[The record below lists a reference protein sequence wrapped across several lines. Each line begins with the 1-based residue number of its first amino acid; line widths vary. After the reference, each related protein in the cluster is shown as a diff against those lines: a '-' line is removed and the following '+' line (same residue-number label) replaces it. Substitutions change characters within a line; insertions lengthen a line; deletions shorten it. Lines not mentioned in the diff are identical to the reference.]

1 MKKNFRAS
9 RPGITTL
16 LVSALALA
24 LSGCA
29 PKKAESSFQPP
40 PDLGPKWGFIDHSG
54 KFVIKPQ
61 YRRVLGFSE
70 GLAAADLS
78 ARWGYIDNTGTF
90 KIERSYEEV
99 RSFSKGYAAVRPAQG
114 KWGMIDKTGN
124 MIVPAKYE
132 AIGDC
137 GNASTPLEPNDL
149 ILCPYRAEGKWG
161 FIEINS
167 TSDEPKIAAKYE
179 NVQPFSEG
187 FAAVSQLGKWGFI
200 DKTGKQITDLKF
212 DQVSP
217 FRDRVAEGHF
227 GSDFVIIGD
236 IGTISM
242 SDPLKSNS
250 FFHDGLGL
258 SLKKGKYGFINKA
271 GKTVIKR
278 KFTYAEDFSEGFAVV
293 GVANARRGFID
304 VEGSLVIPPV
314 FDEAYSFAEKLA
326 AVKIDP
332 RLVGDDGSISASAIE
347 EARKNDPH
355 ASKKVPAAETGSGTG
370 TGTGT
375 ETGTG
380 TGAEAEGS
388 ETSTGT
394 GAGTTTGTGTTTSTA
409 TGTSTGSVD
418 STKEVDPKAAPA
430 KGEAK
435 NETKPEAKPE
445 AKTEAKVDPKA
456 TPAKVEPAKT
466 EVKTDP
472 KAAPA
477 KVEPAKSEPAKAEPA
492 KAAPAKSEPT
502 KAEPAKTAK

>member
-9 RPGITTL
+9 RPGFATL

-54 KFVIKPQ
+54 KFVIKPL

-78 ARWGYIDNTGTF
+78 ARWGYIDNTGAF

-99 RSFSKGYAAVRPAQG
+99 LSFHKGYAAVRPAQG
-114 KWGMIDKTGN
+114 KWGLIDKTGN
-124 MIVPAKYE
+124 MVIPPKYE

-167 TSDEPKIAAKYE
+167 ASEEPKIAAKYE

-304 VEGSLVIPPV
+304 VDGSLVIPPV
-314 FDEAYSFAEKLA
+314 FDEAYSFSEKLA

-355 ASKKVPAAETGSGTG
+355 ASKKQPAAETVTGTGTETGSGTE
-370 TGTGT
+370 TGAGT

-380 TGAEAEGS
+380 TGTDAEAVE
-388 ETSTGT
+388 T
-394 GAGTTTGTGTTTSTA
+394 GAA
-409 TGTSTGSVD
+409 TGTSTGT
-418 STKEVDPKAAPA
+418 STGEAKSGAKAEPAKTDAKAAPA
-430 KGEAK
+430 KA
-435 NETKPEAKPE
+435 
-445 AKTEAKVDPKA
+445 
-456 TPAKVEPAKT
+456 EPAKT
-466 EVKTDP
+466 EPAKTEPAKTEPTKTDAVKTDA

-477 KVEPAKSEPAKAEPA
+477 KVEAAKTEPAKTEAGKPAAKSEPAK
-492 KAAPAKSEPT
+492 
-502 KAEPAKTAK
+502 EPAKTTK